1 MIDLKT
7 IFSGFKKKDKGNSPQ
22 VVLPSQT
29 TSGSKGKNEKQE
41 LEFQKDNEEKIEFDK
56 QIPELHSSSDSPA
69 EEYYTLAKQEYD
81 KGNYE
86 SALHDFILVGFN
98 LDIRYRPLYAL
109 AIDCFEM
116 MEWFELDLLFKS
128 LLADS
133 SNPKRYFDIGVKFLE
148 MKIPFVSI
156 TFLEYLYKFA
166 PMDFAILVELSVA
179 YSNNLQPEKAR
190 EILSKTPHLKEEFWL
205 EYQYLWSG
213 LLLGETQGV
222 QEFIR
227 TAKHALQNDGNA
239 KEELSELNK
248 MEEVYNR
255 LISFGNY
262 LPEDHIR
269 DWQFIQ
275 YGSVILD
282 YNGYVGDKKAYSL
295 SGRYGDFWMTKED
308 YVGIIGKLVQFT
320 TFMGVKFNAVVST
333 GSKDSQILGRTLAL
347 AYGVDFWMITE
358 DILDQPGL
366 LIVSSDSLELEA
378 WSEKLFQVRNNQIV
392 FCLNHFWTKPTAITA
407 DLIGITAKFC
417 WLPWDKSVQADPLD
431 GQNRHNPP
439 DTRAPIEIAQDMLQT
454 TTEKSPY
461 FDDMFDFYLS
471 KKDYLKF
478 REIRYPI
485 RLPFVLDSKLKIK

>member
-7 IFSGFKKKDKGNSPQ
+7 IFSGFKRKDNIQAPQ
-22 VVLPSQT
+22 VVLPPQTEFSNNSQV
-29 TSGSKGKNEKQE
+29 EKPE
-41 LEFQKDNEEKIEFDK
+41 LEFQKDNEEKIEFDR
-56 QIPELHSSSDSPA
+56 QIPELYSYSGSPA
-69 EEYYTLAKQEYD
+69 EEYYNLAKQEYD

-86 SALHDFILVGFN
+86 AALYDFIFIGLN

-156 TFLEYLYKFA
+156 IFLEYLYKFA

-179 YSNNLQPEKAR
+179 YCNNLQPEKAR
-190 EILSKTPHLKEEFWL
+190 EILAKTPKLKEEFWL

-213 LLLGETQGV
+213 LLLGNDQGV
-222 QEFIR
+222 EDFIR
-227 TAKHALQNDGNA
+227 TARYALQNDNNA
-239 KEELSELNK
+239 KEEISELNK

-255 LISFGNY
+255 LKTFRGYS
-262 LPEDHIR
+262 PVDHIR

-275 YGSVILD
+275 YGSVVLE
-282 YNGYVGDKKAYSL
+282 YNGYIGERQSYTL
-295 SGRYGDFWMTKED
+295 SGRYNDYWMSKED
-308 YVGIIGKLVQFT
+308 FVVVVGKLVQFT

-333 GSKDSQILGRTLAL
+333 GSKDSQIIARTLAL

-366 LIVSSDSLELEA
+366 LIVSADSLELQT
-378 WSEKLFQVRNNQIV
+378 WSEKLFQVKNNQVV
-392 FCLNHFWTKPTAITA
+392 FCLNHFWTKPTGITA
-407 DLIGITAKFC
+407 DIIGVMTKFC
-417 WLPWDKSVQADPLD
+417 GLPWDKRIQTNPMA
-431 GQNRHNPP
+431 GQNRTALP
-439 DTRAPIEIAQDMLQT
+439 DNRAPIEIAQDILQT

-461 FDDMFDFYLS
+461 FDDMFDFYQN

-478 REIRYPI
+478 RDIRYPI
-485 RLPFVLDSKLKIK
+485 RLPFVLDSKLQIK